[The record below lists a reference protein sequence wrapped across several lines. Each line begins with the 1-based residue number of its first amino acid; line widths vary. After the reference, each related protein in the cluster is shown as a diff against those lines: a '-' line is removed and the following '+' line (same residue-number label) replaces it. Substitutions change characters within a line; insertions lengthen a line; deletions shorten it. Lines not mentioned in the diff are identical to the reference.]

1 MEKVLAYGLDIDR
14 ANILNNS
21 AKDFGIDVKILS
33 DKDLDE
39 KVGDL
44 FQDSSSNEPQ
54 GGSEF
59 LIFSDFDRNK
69 LRDFLI
75 DLKKNGIVVNHKC
88 VLTKTN
94 SEWTLRYLINH
105 IKDEHRMV
113 SKFRTIGGY
122 VQVAQRKLEETGDLK
137 LKSLI
142 DEAYKLRTEELD
154 EERLDRLIV
163 DFKRVLHLK

>member
-1 MEKVLAYGLDIDR
+1 MEKVLAYGLNEER
-14 ANILNNS
+14 AEILKNS
-21 AKDFGIDVKILS
+21 AKNFGIDFRILS

-44 FQDSSSNEPQ
+44 FQESDSSEAK
-54 GGSEF
+54 GGNEF
-59 LIFSDFDRNK
+59 LIFSDFDRKK
-69 LRDFLI
+69 LRDFLLE
-75 DLKKNGIVVNHKC
+75 LKKNGVVINHKC

-122 VQVAQRKLEETGDLK
+122 IQVAQKKLEENNDLK
-137 LKSLI
+137 LRILI
-142 DEAYKLRTEELD
+142 DEAYKLKTMELD
-154 EERLDRLIV
+154 EERLDKVIG
-163 DFKRVLHLK
+163 DFKKILNV